1 MQIEFFTIVVLTLL
15 MPIGS
20 FSFAHNFYERNM
32 LFVSAL
38 LTVMGAV
45 LYTSVVAVA
54 VKTMLDYI
62 VGSGL

>member
-1 MQIEFFTIVVLTLL
+1 MSL
-15 MPIGS
+15 GS
-20 FSFAHNFYERNM
+20 FSFAHNFYKRNM
-32 LFVSAL
+32 LFVSVL

>member
-15 MPIGS
+15 MSIGS

>member
-1 MQIEFFTIVVLTLL
+1 MHIDFFTIAVLTLL
-15 MPIGS
+15 LALGS
-20 FSFAHNFYERNM
+20 FLFAHSFYNRGM

-62 VGSGL
+62 VVSGL

>member
-1 MQIEFFTIVVLTLL
+1 MHIDFFTIAVLTLL
-15 MPIGS
+15 LALGS

-45 LYTSVVAVA
+45 LYTSVVAAA

-62 VGSGL
+62 VGVGL